1 MTARTKPPI
10 SRRSPLSGRWRS
22 FIATAVRAPDSLPG
36 CFGSLVTKCGMHD
49 AESGR
54 GLQFNSSA
62 CAGTLAIHLL
72 PKGPPELQLSPSPT
86 AAATIDRR
94 ITVALGAQPFG
105 GDRAE
110 RWRRRLTLAP
120 IAAVVAALVLG
131 TVVVAA
137 ALVLT
142 ADDQRVYDVTACMRS
157 RGWEVADPN
166 VEDGT
171 GHVVPGFSTTVDD
184 ARQQAFNADLEECA
198 TNAGIP
204 LER

>member
-1 MTARTKPPI
+1 M
-10 SRRSPLSGRWRS
+10 
-22 FIATAVRAPDSLPG
+22 
-36 CFGSLVTKCGMHD
+36 
-49 AESGR
+49 
-54 GLQFNSSA
+54 
-62 CAGTLAIHLL
+62 
-72 PKGPPELQLSPSPT
+72 
-86 AAATIDRR
+86 
-94 ITVALGAQPFG
+94 
-105 GDRAE
+105 
-110 RWRRRLTLAP
+110 
-120 IAAVVAALVLG
+120 
-131 TVVVAA
+131 VVVAA

-142 ADDQRVYDVTACMRS
+142 ADDQRMYDVTACMRN